1 MVAEVE
7 AVVEVEV
14 GEGVVTAPNW
24 VSHQTRAID
33 RIKIQALLTGC
44 LGELVLCLKS
54 MIAPSLDSFLRAST
68 SLISFMSVQFI
79 LVVPKSLFS
88 FIKPGFPHLLFKV
101 PRLVFI
107 FLKQLS
113 P

>member
-44 LGELVLCLKS
+44 LGELVLCGKTWNIHTKFDTTYHLKVIYINAMRWCS
-54 MIAPSLDSFLRAST
+54 
-68 SLISFMSVQFI
+68 I
-79 LVVPKSLFS
+79 LPVCT
-88 FIKPGFPHLLFKV
+88 LL
-101 PRLVFI
+101 
-107 FLKQLS
+107 
-113 P
+113 